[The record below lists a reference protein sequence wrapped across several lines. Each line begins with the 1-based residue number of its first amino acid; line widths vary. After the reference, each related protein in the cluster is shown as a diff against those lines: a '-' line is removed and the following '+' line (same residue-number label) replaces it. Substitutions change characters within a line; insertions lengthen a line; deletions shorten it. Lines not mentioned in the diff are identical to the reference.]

1 MEQHAEAP
9 TRTLLNN
16 DSVTETYGDMSIP
29 SWTDLQDVYER
40 RWLQEKLKF
49 QTQLKSNFFAL
60 IERFASG
67 KQEVYV
73 LGVPE
78 RREKL
83 YTGAFLELFESG
95 YAPHIGE
102 VERLA
107 GKRARRL
114 YITLPHNYCT
124 K

>member
-1 MEQHAEAP
+1 MAQHAETA
-9 TRTLLNN
+9 TASLLKN
-16 DSVTETYGDMSIP
+16 DAAGETYGDMAIP
-29 SWTDLQDVYER
+29 TWDDLQNVYSR
-40 RWLQEKLKF
+40 RWLQEKQKF

-60 IERFASG
+60 VERFASG
-67 KQEVYV
+67 KQEVYM

-95 YAPHIGE
+95 YAPHIGD

-114 YITLPHNYCT
+114 YVTLPHNYCT

>member
-1 MEQHAEAP
+1 MEQHAETA
-9 TRTLLNN
+9 TASLLKG
-16 DSVTETYGDMSIP
+16 DSGAESYGDMTIP
-29 SWTDLQDVYER
+29 TWGDLQTVYER
-40 RWLQEKLKF
+40 RWLQEKNKF
-49 QTQLKSNFFAL
+49 QTQLKTSFFAL
-60 IERFASG
+60 VERFASG

-83 YTGAFLELFESG
+83 YTAAFLELFESG
-95 YAPHIGE
+95 YAPHIGD

-107 GKRARRL
+107 GKRCRRL

-124 K
+124 T